1 MKIDAAVLKEV
12 DLYLEKLYK
21 NSGESGDS
29 EESETIRMGRRM
41 ADIKLKKTQIRGLQ
55 NMTFSTSRFS
65 EIVNYIK
72 NKAGKDEKKQ
82 NWFRIAND
90 LLQQLDG
97 LEQEARRIGKND
109 PELILD
115 VKLRLARGW
124 VKQIVSHY
132 LYARLL
138 KEGGGGDE

>member
-29 EESETIRMGRRM
+29 EKSETIRMGRRM

-72 NKAGKDEKKQ
+72 NQAGKDKKKQ
-82 NWFRIAND
+82 NWSHVAND

-109 PELILD
+109 PELVLD

-132 LYARLL
+132 LYAHLL
-138 KEGGGGDE
+138 TEGGGGDE

>member
-1 MKIDAAVLKEV
+1 MKIDAAALKEV

-21 NSGESGDS
+21 KSGESGDS
-29 EESETIRMGRRM
+29 EKSETIRMGRRM
-41 ADIKLKKTQIRGLQ
+41 ADIGFDKTQVRSLQ

-72 NKAGKDEKKQ
+72 NQAGKDEKKQ

-90 LLQQLDG
+90 LLQQLDD
-97 LEQEARRIGKND
+97 LEQEASRIGKND

-138 KEGGGGDE
+138 TEGGRGDE